1 MKCFYRGWVCALMC
15 VATTCFLMASMAHA
29 NPTKE
34 SSVELIQRMVPD
46 VANQFLVQVIP
57 AENGSDVF
65 EVDKAGGKV
74 VLRGNNGVSVASA
87 LNYYL
92 NNYVNAHVSWDCG
105 EQLKMPAKLPLPPKK
120 VRVVSPMQHRFA
132 FNYCTHGYTMAW
144 WGWKDWQHEIDVL
157 AMHGVNLALI
167 IQGQEQVWIDA
178 LKTMGYSDLDV
189 RSWLCMPNH
198 QPWQYMSNMEN
209 KNEPIPSYL
218 VEKRVELGKRIL
230 ARMRSLG
237 MQPLQQGY
245 YGIIPSDFKERFPKA
260 SIHPQGR
267 WARNKL
273 KRPDML
279 DPADPLFVKLA
290 NAFYKAQEKLYGK
303 TTFFAADPFHEGGS
317 TKGIN
322 LGDAGKVIYGA
333 MTRANPDAIWVLQSW
348 GGNPK
353 QGMINALPKDHLL
366 ILDLYCERTENWR
379 SRKQFG
385 NTPWLW
391 CTIHN
396 FGGNTGLSARLDR
409 VATAPIKAYK
419 DAGPGKGQM
428 KGIGALLEGS
438 GNIPVLWEMLFKLSW
453 SVEPVQMDQWLK
465 NYARRRYGADSKKA
479 LEGLNIAY
487 KTTYSVPILKPGD
500 YPYNSAVCGRPT
512 MKRAMKA
519 RQFTTIV
526 KPYDEWELA
535 EAWLKM
541 IQAAPAC
548 AASDGYRFDLVDL
561 GRQVLTDLG
570 TRYHYAI
577 YDAWKAKDATAVH
590 LYSRKM
596 LQLIADMDRLLG
608 TRKEFL
614 VGKWIADA
622 RLWGKTPTE
631 KAYCERA
638 ARELITTWTL
648 PETHLD
654 YANREWSGLVRDVYL
669 PRWIIWAK
677 ALDAG
682 IENDWKINT
691 KSTRNDMRKSDVAW
705 VKANKVYPA
714 EPIGDPVAI
723 SKELWKRYSKD
734 ALNPNFYK
742 PKK

>member
-1 MKCFYRGWVCALMC
+1 MNKLQKIKNRWILSFYASL
-15 VATTCFLMASMAHA
+15 FLMVPFVQGKGMEQAA
-29 NPTKE
+29 TQ
-34 SSVELIQRMVPD
+34 LIQRMVPS
-46 VANQFLVQVIP
+46 VANQFEVKAIP
-57 AENGSDVF
+57 AANGFDVF
-65 EVDKAGGKV
+65 EVDKAGGKI

-92 NNYVNAHVSWDCG
+92 KNYVNAHVSWDCG
-105 EQLKMPAKLPLPPKK
+105 EQLNLPAKLPLPPKK
-120 VRVVSPMQHRFA
+120 VRVISPMKYRFA

-209 KNEPIPSYL
+209 KSKPIPSSL
-218 VEKRVELGKRIL
+218 VKKRVELGKRIL

-245 YGIIPSDFKERFPKA
+245 YGIIPSDFKKRFPKA
-260 SIHPQGR
+260 TIHPQGN
-267 WARNKL
+267 WAGGKL

-279 DPADPLFVKLA
+279 DPMDPLFIKLA

-317 TKGIN
+317 TKGID
-322 LGDAGKVIYGA
+322 LAKAGKIIYGT
-333 MTRANPDAIWVLQSW
+333 MTRANPNAIWVLQSW

-353 QGMINALPKDHLL
+353 LGMIKSLPKDHLL
-366 ILDLYCERTENWR
+366 VLDLYCERSENWR
-379 SRKQFG
+379 SRNQFG
-385 NTPWLW
+385 KTPWLW

-409 VATAPIKAYK
+409 VATAPIKAYE

-438 GNIPVLWEMLFKLSW
+438 GNIPILWEMLFKLSW

-465 NYARRRYGADSKKA
+465 KYARCRYGADSKDA
-479 LEGLNIAY
+479 LEALHIAY
-487 KTTYSVPILKPGD
+487 KTTYSVPILRHGD
-500 YPYNSAVCGRPT
+500 YPYNSAVCGRPA
-512 MKRAMKA
+512 MRRSMKA
-519 RQFTTIV
+519 RRFTTIT
-526 KPYDEWELA
+526 KPYKEWELA
-535 EAWLKM
+535 KAWPKM
-541 IQAAPAC
+541 IQAAPSC
-548 AASDGYRFDLVDL
+548 AASDAYLFDLVDL

-577 YDAWKAKDATAVH
+577 YDAWKAKDAKAVR
-590 LYSRKM
+590 LYSKKM
-596 LQLIADMDRLLG
+596 LQLIADMDRLLA

-622 RLWGKTPTE
+622 KRWGDTPAE
-631 KAYCERA
+631 KAQCEQS
-638 ARELITTWTL
+638 ARELITTWSV
-648 PETHLD
+648 PETHVD
-654 YANREWSGLVRDVYL
+654 YANREWAGLVRDVYL
-669 PRWIIWAK
+669 TRWTTWTK

-682 IENDWKINT
+682 IKNNWKLNT
-691 KSTRNDMRKSDVAW
+691 KAFYKDIRKSDMAW
-705 VKANKVYPA
+705 VKANNVYSP
-714 EPIGDPVAI
+714 EPTGDPVAI
-723 SKELWKRYSKD
+723 SKELWRRYSKD

>member
-1 MKCFYRGWVCALMC
+1 MDKLQNRKNKWLITFCSLFILMGSFVQGKGMK
-15 VATTCFLMASMAHA
+15 VAATQ
-29 NPTKE
+29 
-34 SSVELIQRMVPD
+34 LIQRMVPS
-46 VANQFLVQVIP
+46 VANQFVVEAIP
-57 AENGSDVF
+57 PANGSDVF

-92 NNYVNAHVSWDCG
+92 KNYVNAHVSWDCG
-105 EQLKMPAKLPLPPKK
+105 EQLKMPARLPLPSKK
-120 VRVVSPMQHRFA
+120 VRVVSPMKYRFA

-209 KNEPIPSYL
+209 KNKPIPSSL

-230 ARMRSLG
+230 AHMRSLG

-245 YGIIPSDFKERFPKA
+245 YGIVPSDFKKRFPKA
-260 SIHPQGR
+260 KVHPQGN
-267 WARNKL
+267 WAGGKL

-279 DPADPLFVKLA
+279 DPTDPLFLKLA
-290 NAFYKAQEKLYGK
+290 TAFYKAQEKLYGK
-303 TTFFAADPFHEGGS
+303 TTCFAADPFHEGGS
-317 TKGIN
+317 TKGID
-322 LGDAGKVIYGA
+322 LAKAGQIIYGA

-366 ILDLYCERTENWR
+366 VLDLACEKGENWR
-379 SRKQFG
+379 RRKQFG

-391 CTIHN
+391 CTVHN
-396 FGGNTGLSARLDR
+396 FGGNTGLAARLGL
-409 VATAPIKAYK
+409 VATAPVKAYEE
-419 DAGPGKGQM
+419 AGPGKGQM

-438 GNIPVLWEMLFKLSW
+438 GNIPILWEMLFRYSW
-453 SVEPVQMDQWLK
+453 TVEPVDMDQWLK
-465 NYARRRYGADSKKA
+465 NYARRRYGADSKQA
-479 LEGLNIAY
+479 LEALHILY
-487 KTTYSVPILKPGD
+487 KTTYSIKGSRGTEL
-500 YPYNSAVCGRPT
+500 PYNSAIQGRPT
-512 MKRAMKA
+512 MRRAMKA
-519 RQFTTIV
+519 RQWGTIS
-526 KPYDEWELA
+526 KKYHEWELA

-548 AASDGYRFDLVDL
+548 GASDGYRFDLVDL
-561 GRQVLTDLG
+561 GRQILGDLG

-577 YDAWKAKDATAVH
+577 YDAWKAKDAAAVR
-590 LYSRKM
+590 LYSKKM
-596 LQLIADMDRLLG
+596 LQLIVDMDRLMA

-622 RLWGKTPTE
+622 RRWGKTPAE
-631 KAYCERA
+631 KAYCEQA

-648 PETHLD
+648 PETHVD
-654 YANREWSGLVRDVYL
+654 YASREWAGLIRDVYL
-669 PRWIIWAK
+669 PRWTIWVK

-682 IENDWKINT
+682 VKKKWKINE
-691 KSTRNDMRKSDVAW
+691 KAIRNEIRKSDTAW

-714 EPIGDPVAI
+714 EPVGDPVAI

-734 ALNPNFYK
+734 ALNPSFYK